1 MKGLVV
7 APRPKGARATGGTRW
22 RLGIALSGQRW
33 EGRPRRRPEVRG
45 LGPAAAAEINV
56 GSWTGRGGD
65 RGWECVA
72 GQTLGFPVSE
82 L

>member
-1 MKGLVV
+1 M
-7 APRPKGARATGGTRW
+7 
-22 RLGIALSGQRW
+22 
-33 EGRPRRRPEVRG
+33 RG

-65 RGWECVA
+65 RDLECVA
-72 GQTLGFPVSE
+72 GQTLGFPASE